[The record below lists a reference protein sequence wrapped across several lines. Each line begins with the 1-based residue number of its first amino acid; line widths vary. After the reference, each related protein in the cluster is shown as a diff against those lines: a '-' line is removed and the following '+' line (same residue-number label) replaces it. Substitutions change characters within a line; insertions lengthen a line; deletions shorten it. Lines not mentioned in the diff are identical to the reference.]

1 MSSEPMRVLWLV
13 DSLAE
18 GGRESL
24 VIPFAQ
30 AINRQQIQ
38 LRVCSMEPT
47 EHESGS
53 AVLSLRAKS
62 ARDIGAFRRLVKLLR
77 DEKIQ
82 LVHAHSINAIIWG
95 VAAARMAK
103 VPIVATLHAA
113 PTTKGGVL
121 YYDSLREWLMMEL
134 LRWPGS
140 TAVAIS
146 DSVRR
151 AFVQKYSL
159 PQNRIRVVYNGI
171 KVVSFERRNNERAI
185 QLKSMFGLP
194 QDARV
199 VLSVAALRMDKGID
213 VLLRAFQVVRRSVPY
228 AQLVIVGEGPMHEN
242 WSRLADHLGVG
253 DVVHWA
259 GYRNDV
265 PALLAGSD
273 LFVLPSRD
281 DAFPMVLP
289 EAMAAELPIV
299 ATQVGGIPEILDSPA
314 VGVLVTPRDPV
325 TLARE
330 ISRLLQDE
338 SARRSLGVAA
348 RRRVSEV
355 FQSQAWVDRLMN
367 TYRETAGERRGALKV
382 AVVEFEGKGYPIYDA
397 FQLSRAMAQEGA
409 EVTLLTDTSYDL
421 DALDTPFRVEK
432 IFAGTLGR
440 GDGATGGKKKSKEKK
455 PRVSVPSF
463 PGVFE
468 TIAHYR
474 AWLKLLGHLRDMRYD
489 VVQFGDVKFA
499 SDAFALR
506 RVRKRTR
513 FVAAVSHGVHRLSG
527 KGQKLYGQ
535 VVGLFD
541 RVLVYFEANV
551 REFRSKFPVGP
562 DRIRTVIHG
571 NQGIFAELQGKLL
584 TENRIRTE
592 LGFLPDEQVVLYFG
606 PLSAEKGIDV
616 LVEAFAWVGLRHER
630 AQLVIVGP
638 PGPDFSKEKS
648 LGLGRNLGVGGRVR
662 IVEGAVEAKA
672 VAAWMRVAAVV
683 VFPDREMYDAE
694 ELQIA
699 QSFGTTIVATRVG
712 VVPEILEDE
721 VTALLVAP
729 NDADGLAH
737 AISRVLGDR
746 ELAQQLGA
754 AARAASREIFDWRLV
769 AREILAS
776 YS

>member
-1 MSSEPMRVLWLV
+1 
-13 DSLAE
+13 
-18 GGRESL
+18 
-24 VIPFAQ
+24 
-30 AINRQQIQ
+30 
-38 LRVCSMEPT
+38 
-47 EHESGS
+47 
-53 AVLSLRAKS
+53 
-62 ARDIGAFRRLVKLLR
+62 
-77 DEKIQ
+77 
-82 LVHAHSINAIIWG
+82 
-95 VAAARMAK
+95 
-103 VPIVATLHAA
+103 
-113 PTTKGGVL
+113 
-121 YYDSLREWLMMEL
+121 
-134 LRWPGS
+134 
-140 TAVAIS
+140 
-146 DSVRR
+146 
-151 AFVQKYSL
+151 
-159 PQNRIRVVYNGI
+159 
-171 KVVSFERRNNERAI
+171 
-185 QLKSMFGLP
+185 
-194 QDARV
+194 V

-242 WSRLADHLGVG
+242 WARLADHLGVG

-289 EAMAAELPIV
+289 EAMSAELPIV

-314 VGVLVTPRDPV
+314 VGVLVAPRDPV

-338 SARRSLGVAA
+338 PARRSLGVAA
-348 RRRVSEV
+348 RRRVGEV

-382 AVVEFEGKGYPIYDA
+382 AVVEFQGKGYPIYDA

-409 EVTLLTDTSYDL
+409 EVTLLTDTEYEL
-421 DALDTPFRVEK
+421 EALETPFRVEK
-432 IFAGTLGR
+432 IFPSATRRR
-440 GDGATGGKKKSKEKK
+440 GDAETRGDKVTRGDKGRRVTASPR
-455 PRVSVPSF
+455 PRVLEMV
-463 PGVFE
+463 G
-468 TIAHYR
+468 HYR

-499 SDAFALR
+499 ADLFALR

-551 REFRSKFPVGP
+551 REFRSKFPTGP
-562 DRIRTVIHG
+562 DRIRSVIHG
-571 NQGIFAELQGKLL
+571 NQGIFAELQGKLM

-606 PLSAEKGIDV
+606 PLSAEKGIDG

-648 LGLGRNLGVGGRVR
+648 LGLGRSLGVGGRVR

-683 VFPDREMYDAE
+683 VFPDREMYEAE

-699 QSFGTTIVATRVG
+699 QSFGTAIVATKVG

-721 VTALLVAP
+721 VTGLLVAP

-737 AISRVLGDR
+737 AISRILADR
-746 ELAQQLGA
+746 ELAQKLGA
-754 AARAASREIFDWRLV
+754 AARAAAKEIFDWRVV
-769 AREILAS
+769 AREILAAFD
-776 YS
+776 